1 MLYGKN
7 VVLGVSGGIA
17 CYKACEIVSRL
28 KKLGAGVD
36 VIMTDHAQEFV
47 TPLTFQTL
55 AKTAVVT
62 SDFAPVKEYDINHIS
77 LAKKGDILVI
87 APATANVIA
96 KFANGIADDMLSTT
110 YLASNAQKM
119 ICPAMNVNM
128 YEDET
133 TVKNLTILKNR
144 GAIVVDASEGLLA
157 CGDVGKGRMAEP
169 SQIVDEIV
177 RFLTP
182 LQDFHGKRVLITS
195 GATEE
200 SIDGVRVI
208 TNHSSGKMGCAIAR
222 AVAQRG
228 GEVVLVHGNMSVDV
242 PNCVAKAVRVKS
254 TQNMLDACLCEFES
268 CDIAI
273 MAAAPADYKVKGEYS
288 QKIKSETLT
297 LEFEKNPD
305 IARTLGTSKG
315 DRILVVFS
323 AETENLVDNATKKLF
338 KKNADLVVANDVT
351 KEDAGFNVDTNIA
364 TLIDTTGNQIDT
376 GLVSKDELAHIILD
390 KIAKFDGFRSYRRHL
405 PFTN

>member
-28 KKLGAGVD
+28 KRLGANVD
-36 VIMTDHAQEFV
+36 VIMTEHAQEFV

-62 SDFAPVKEYDINHIS
+62 NDFAPVKEYDINHIS
-77 LAKKGDILVI
+77 LAKKADILVV

-110 YLASNAQKM
+110 YLASTSQKM

-133 TVKNLTILKNR
+133 TVKNLATLKER
-144 GAIVVDASEGLLA
+144 GAIIVDANEGMLA

-169 SQIVDEIV
+169 IQIVEEIV

-182 LQDFHGKRVLITS
+182 VQDYHGKKVLVTS

-200 SIDGVRVI
+200 NIDGVRVI

-222 AVAQRG
+222 AVAERG
-228 GEVVLVHGNMSVDV
+228 GEVVLVHGNMSVSV

-254 TQNMLDACLCEFES
+254 TNDMLNAVLAEFNS
-268 CDIAI
+268 CDVAI
-273 MAAAPADYKVKGEYS
+273 MAAAPADYRVKGEFS

-305 IARTLGTSKG
+305 IAKTLGEIKG
-315 DRILVVFS
+315 DKVLVVFS
-323 AETENLVDNATKKLF
+323 AETENLVENATKKLF

-351 KEDAGFNVDTNIA
+351 KEGAGFNVDTNIA
-364 TLIDTTGNQIDT
+364 TLIDTKQNRTDT
-376 GLVSKDELAHIILD
+376 GLVTKDELANLILD
-390 KIAKFDGFRSYRRHL
+390 AINNL
-405 PFTN
+405 